1 MTSKKHLIVASL
13 GTLALLGAGCGAAPE
28 TPAPAPSAPAPSA
41 ETQNPAPA
49 ATTTPAATDEAPA
62 VRASE
67 PPAAPEGAMAIK
79 DGAYMASANSSVNWE
94 GRKPLI
100 SGYAD
105 KGTLAVKEGSATVK
119 DGKMTEGNVVLD
131 MKTIKA
137 TAMTKTGAEGML
149 EKHLKSEDFFD
160 VEKFPTATL
169 KITSVE
175 PASNAS
181 STFRYTVKGDLTM
194 KEKTNAVEFPA
205 TIYAGKDGKLHAA
218 AKMDLNR
225 AKWDVRFGSDTFF
238 DNLANNVIDD
248 YFTLSFDI
256 MGDMKK

>member
-49 ATTTPAATDEAPA
+49 PAAAEEAPV
-62 VRASE
+62 VRAAE
-67 PPAAPEGAMAIK
+67 PPTAPEGAKAIA
-79 DGAYMASANSSVNWE
+79 DGGYMVATNSKVTWE

-105 KGTLAVKEGSATVK
+105 KGTLDVKEGSATVK
-119 DGKMTEGNVVLD
+119 DGKITEGTVVID
-131 MKTIKA
+131 MKTLKA
-137 TAMTKTGAEGML
+137 TAMTKAGAEAML
-149 EKHLKSEDFFD
+149 EKHLMGADFFD
-160 VEKFPTATL
+160 VEKFPMATL

-175 PASNAS
+175 PAADAS
-181 STFRYTVKGDLTM
+181 TTFRYTVKGDLTM
-194 KEKTNAVEFPA
+194 KEKTNPIEFPA
-205 TIYAGKDGKLHAA
+205 TIYAGTDGKLHAA
-218 AKMDLNR
+218 AKLDLNR
-225 AKWDVRFGSDTFF
+225 AKWDIRFGSDTFF

-256 MGDMKK
+256 VGDMKK

>member
-41 ETQNPAPA
+41 EMQNPAPA
-49 ATTTPAATDEAPA
+49 AAEEAPI
-62 VRASE
+62 VRTAE
-67 PPAAPEGAMAIK
+67 PPAAPQGAKAIA
-79 DGAYMASANSSVNWE
+79 DGSYMVAANSKVTWE
-94 GRKPLI
+94 GRKPLV

-105 KGTLAVKEGSATVK
+105 KGTLDVKEGAASVK
-119 DGKMTEGNVVLD
+119 DGKMTEGNVVID
-131 MKTIKA
+131 MKTLKA
-137 TAMTKTGAEGML
+137 TAMAKAGAEAML
-149 EKHLKSEDFFD
+149 EKHLKGADFFD
-160 VEKFPTATL
+160 VEKYPTAAL

-175 PASNAS
+175 PAADAS

-205 TIYAGKDGKLHAA
+205 TIYAGTDGKLHAA
-218 AKMDLNR
+218 AKLDLNR
-225 AKWDVRFGSDTFF
+225 AKWDIRFGSDTFF

-256 MGDMKK
+256 VGDTKK